1 VGAKIV
7 CCCLVNRDSNVY
19 KFLFSLDHY
28 KNSFACWCLLL
39 LIRVCF
45 SAVDGCGLVSSIG
58 GNPTLTLSK
67 SFIVFILFSP
77 VCVCREIEE

>member
-1 VGAKIV
+1 
-7 CCCLVNRDSNVY
+7 
-19 KFLFSLDHY
+19 
-28 KNSFACWCLLL
+28 
-39 LIRVCF
+39 
-45 SAVDGCGLVSSIG
+45 LVSSIG